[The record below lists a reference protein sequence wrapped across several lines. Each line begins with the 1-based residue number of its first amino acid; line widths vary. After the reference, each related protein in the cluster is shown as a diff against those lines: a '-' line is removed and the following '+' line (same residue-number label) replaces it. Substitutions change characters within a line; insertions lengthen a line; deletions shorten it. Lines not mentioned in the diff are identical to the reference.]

1 MSKCQKYNDVMK
13 MPERIETARL
23 VLRQP
28 RIDDAR
34 AIFAGWTQDQEVTR
48 FLTWHPHQTVVQT
61 EKFIQSCISVWKHGK
76 RFPYMIILKENDH
89 IIGMIDPRI
98 EGAKVGIGY
107 VAARAYWGKGYV
119 PEATRM
125 IIEWAFQQ
133 SSIHRVYATTDIENV
148 ASQRVLEKVGMQC
161 EGILRKYIVHPN
173 VSDVPRD
180 SYMYSIIKAP
190 TPPMPVAGRP
200 PNP

>member
-1 MSKCQKYNDVMK
+1 MK

-34 AIFAGWTQDQEVTR
+34 AIFAGWAQDQEVTR
-48 FLTWHPHQTVVQT
+48 FLTWQPHQTVEQT
-61 EKFIQSCISVWKHGK
+61 ENFIQSCISVWKHGT

-98 EGAKVGIGY
+98 EGAKVGLGY

-133 SSIHRVYATTDIENV
+133 SSIYRVYATTDTENV

-180 SYMYSIIKAP
+180 SYMYAIIKAP